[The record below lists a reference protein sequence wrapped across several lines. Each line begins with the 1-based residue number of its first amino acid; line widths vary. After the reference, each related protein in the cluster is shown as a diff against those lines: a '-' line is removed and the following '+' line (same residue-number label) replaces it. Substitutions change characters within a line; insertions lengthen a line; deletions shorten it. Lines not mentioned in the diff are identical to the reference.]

1 MYTNRRVLSDRTIWI
16 YGLAAAAGGA
26 YLLAWRLWLARY
38 MGSHFVAWPAVG
50 YALATA
56 AAWFFLP
63 AALVRLA
70 GLRLPARGRAALHG
84 LTGLMLARDGDPRD
98 LHSCPTRPSSGL
110 LSGSTRW
117 RPPPA
122 GLVRVLMF
130 LQEDPWFY
138 ALWGGAYG
146 LSARREAR

>member
-1 MYTNRRVLSDRTIWI
+1 MHTNRRVLSDRTIWI

-38 MGSHFVAWPAVG
+38 MGSYFVAWPAVG

-84 LTGLMLARDGDPRD
+84 LTGLMLAAYGVLWILYLMGRA
-98 LHSCPTRPSSGL
+98 
-110 LSGSTRW
+110 
-117 RPPPA
+117 PA

>member
-1 MYTNRRVLSDRTIWI
+1 MHTKRRVLSDRTIWI
-16 YGLAAAAGGA
+16 YGLAAAAGVA
-26 YLLAWRLWLARY
+26 YLLAWRLWLQRY
-38 MGSHFVAWPAVG
+38 MGIHFVAWPAVG

-63 AALVRLA
+63 AALARLA

-84 LTGLMLARDGDPRD
+84 LTGLMLAACGVLWILYLMGRA
-98 LHSCPTRPSSGL
+98 
-110 LSGSTRW
+110 
-117 RPPPA
+117 PA

-130 LQEDPWFY
+130 LQEDPWLY

>member
-1 MYTNRRVLSDRTIWI
+1 MHTNRRVLSDRKIWV
-16 YGLAAAAGGA
+16 YGLAAAAGGV

-56 AAWFFLP
+56 AAWFFFP
-63 AALVRLA
+63 AALARLA

-84 LTGLMLARDGDPRD
+84 LLGLMLAAYGVLWILYLMGRA
-98 LHSCPTRPSSGL
+98 
-110 LSGSTRW
+110 
-117 RPPPA
+117 PA

>member
-1 MYTNRRVLSDRTIWI
+1 MYTNRRVLSDRKIWV

-63 AALVRLA
+63 AALARLA

-84 LTGLMLARDGDPRD
+84 LTGLMLAAYGVLWILYLMGRA
-98 LHSCPTRPSSGL
+98 
-110 LSGSTRW
+110 
-117 RPPPA
+117 PA

-130 LQEDPWFY
+130 LQEDPWLY

>member
-1 MYTNRRVLSDRTIWI
+1 MYTNRRVLSDRKIWV

-38 MGSHFVAWPAVG
+38 MGSHFVVWPAVG

-63 AALVRLA
+63 AALARLA

-84 LTGLMLARDGDPRD
+84 LLVLLLAAWGAVWV
-98 LHSCPTRPSSGL
+98 LH
-110 LSGSTRW
+110 LSGRS
-117 RPPPA
+117 PA
-122 GLVRVLMF
+122 ALVRGLMF
-130 LQEDPWFY
+130 LQENPWLY
-138 ALWGGAYG
+138 ARGAG
-146 LSARREAR
+146 PSA

>member
-1 MYTNRRVLSDRTIWI
+1 MHTNRRVLSDRTIWV

-38 MGSHFVAWPAVG
+38 MGSRFVAWPAVG

-63 AALVRLA
+63 AALARLA

-84 LTGLMLARDGDPRD
+84 LTGLMLAAYGVLWILYLMGRA
-98 LHSCPTRPSSGL
+98 
-110 LSGSTRW
+110 
-117 RPPPA
+117 PA

-130 LQEDPWFY
+130 LQEDPWLY

-146 LSARREAR
+146 LSTRREAR